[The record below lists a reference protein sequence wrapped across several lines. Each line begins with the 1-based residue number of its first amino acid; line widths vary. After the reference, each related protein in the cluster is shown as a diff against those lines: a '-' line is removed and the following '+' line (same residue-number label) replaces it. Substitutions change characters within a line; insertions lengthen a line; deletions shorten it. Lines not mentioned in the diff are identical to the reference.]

1 MAKRLVICEKYSVA
15 AAVARALGV
24 RSKTDGVW
32 ENDTWIIAHA
42 RGHLLEAAEP
52 EDYDAR
58 FATWRLNDLPII
70 PELFRWRRPEDGAE
84 LLTKLHGL
92 IGRKD
97 VVDIVNACD
106 AAREGE
112 LIFKTILQSAP
123 SGRDKPVQRA
133 WFASLTIGAIRG
145 AFEDLKP
152 DSMMAGL
159 EAAAFARQRADW
171 LVGINGSRVASL
183 RAGWPRGKPL
193 SLGRVQTPTLAILV
207 AREREIDAYV
217 PTPWWRLEVT
227 LTSTQGRIRLDS
239 ELVPA
244 RETAERAR
252 ERLAEADRVV
262 VLSFEDDAQVLP
274 PPLPFDLTE
283 LQAVASNRFGM
294 SAKRTLDVAQE
305 LYEMGLLSYPR
316 TDSRYLSASMRLCA
330 IWRRNF
336 WLRPSMPL
344 IMCNGWGPVRVA
356 VRRSSLIHGD
366 SPARGSGA
374 NP

>member
-84 LLTKLHGL
+84 LLRKLHGL

-183 RAGWPRGKPL
+183 RAR
-193 SLGRVQTPTLAILV
+193 AI
-207 AREREIDAYV
+207 
-217 PTPWWRLEVT
+217 
-227 LTSTQGRIRLDS
+227 
-239 ELVPA
+239 
-244 RETAERAR
+244 
-252 ERLAEADRVV
+252 
-262 VLSFEDDAQVLP
+262 
-274 PPLPFDLTE
+274 
-283 LQAVASNRFGM
+283 AS
-294 SAKRTLDVAQE
+294 V
-305 LYEMGLLSYPR
+305 
-316 TDSRYLSASMRLCA
+316 
-330 IWRRNF
+330 RRN
-336 WLRPSMPL
+336 
-344 IMCNGWGPVRVA
+344 I
-356 VRRSSLIHGD
+356 
-366 SPARGSGA
+366 RGT
-374 NP
+374 